1 MLPGG
6 RIKRAIGFAMGFILC
21 GAIPGGAAF
30 GAPPADLPAVGQP
43 AVELRVGALLH
54 NRKLSLKPR
63 AEKGMDVNLEALLP
77 SPGATIFKKVR
88 SPRPHIGVSVNTDG
102 GTSALYGGL
111 TWRLLEY
118 GAVSLEGSFG
128 AALHNGKLDAH
139 NQGREDLGSRGLFR
153 MSAELSGRFLHRH
166 GFSLFIDH
174 MSNASLATENDG
186 ITNAGI
192 RYHRRF

>member
-1 MLPGG
+1 M
-6 RIKRAIGFAMGFILC
+6 KRALGFVLGFILYAAIPC
-21 GAIPGGAAF
+21 GAVF
-30 GAPPADLPAVGQP
+30 GAPPAGPQAMGQP

-63 AEKGMDVNLEALLP
+63 AEEGMDVNLEALFP
-77 SPGATIFKKVR
+77 SPDAKISGMVW

-118 GAVSLEGSFG
+118 GAVSLDGSFG

-153 MSAELSGRFLHRH
+153 MSAELSAMVLPRH
-166 GFSLFIDH
+166 AFSLFIDH
-174 MSNASLATENDG
+174 MSNAGLATENDG

-192 RYHRRF
+192 RYLRSF

>member
-1 MLPGG
+1 MK
-6 RIKRAIGFAMGFILC
+6 RIIGFVLGLFLC
-21 GAIPGGAAF
+21 GAIPCRGAFCGSHPDPQDAK
-30 GAPPADLPAVGQP
+30 PP

-63 AEKGMDVNLEALLP
+63 AEEGMDVNLEALLP
-77 SPGATIFKKVR
+77 SPDSAVFR
-88 SPRPHIGVSVNTDG
+88 MARAPRPHIGVTVNTDG

-111 TWRLLEY
+111 TWRLLSR
-118 GAVSLEGSFG
+118 GAVSFEGSFG

-139 NQGREDLGSRGLFR
+139 NKGREDLGSRGLFR
-153 MSAELSGRFLHRH
+153 MSAELSAMLLPRH

-174 MSNASLATENDG
+174 MSNAGLAAENDG

-192 RYHRRF
+192 RYLRRF

>member
-1 MLPGG
+1 M
-6 RIKRAIGFAMGFILC
+6 KRTLGFVLGIILY
-21 GAIPGGAAF
+21 GAIPCGAVF
-30 GAPPADLPAVGQP
+30 GAPPAGPQAVGQP
-43 AVELRVGALLH
+43 SVELRVGALLH

-63 AEKGMDVNLEALLP
+63 AEEGMDVNLEALLP
-77 SPGATIFKKVR
+77 SPDATIFDMAW
-88 SPRPHIGVSVNTDG
+88 SPRPHIGISVNTDG

-118 GAVSLEGSFG
+118 GAVALDGSFG

-153 MSAELSGRFLHRH
+153 MSAELSGKFRSRH
-166 GFSLFIDH
+166 GFSLFVDH
-174 MSNASLATENDG
+174 MSNAGLATENDG

-192 RYHRRF
+192 RYLRRF